1 MNRRCF
7 FFILLI
13 GWSMFVMGQEFEIV
27 SMEVKPSDQS
37 AQIHQRNDANGTL
50 CGLVRVIL
58 NEPDVKF
65 EGSYVVGESE
75 YFNAGYN
82 LYLASGAKRFTIKHE
97 DYYPIEIFIQN
108 YGIKTIESGKTYE
121 LTLFPK
127 KTSAGKMEEGSVEDL
142 TKKAD
147 NGDNIAQYQL
157 GKI

>member
-1 MNRRCF
+1 MMKKS
-7 FFILLI
+7 LLLFLFM

-50 CGLVRVIL
+50 CGMVRVLL
-58 NEPDVKF
+58 NEPDVRF

-75 YFNAGYN
+75 FFNAGYN

-97 DYYPIEIFIQN
+97 DYFPIEIFIQN

-121 LTLFPK
+121 LTLVPK
-127 KTSAGKMEEGSVEDL
+127 KTSAGKMEEGSC
-142 TKKAD
+142 
-147 NGDNIAQYQL
+147 
-157 GKI
+157 